1 MGHDKDQ
8 EPIEDINTL
17 VEYLEQG
24 CKAKPDWRIGT
35 AHEKI
40 GYKLDD

>member
-8 EPIEDINTL
+8 ECVEDRNTL

-24 CKAKPDWRIGT
+24 CKAKSDWRIGT
-35 AHEKI
+35 EHEKS
-40 GYKLDD
+40 GTD